1 MADTFNQ
8 EANINCTSSR
18 VTINLNFLLVPS
30 QILFDVTD
38 IIRNTMQKGDPEEI
52 AHLQFHLGTLFP
64 DNAPPPLTLQDLIS
78 GIVDPF
84 IEKDPDKMLQVYL
97 HLTVLMGCKKLNPTL

>member
-1 MADTFNQ
+1 MVDTFNQ
-8 EANINCTSSR
+8 GANINCTSSR
-18 VTINLNFLLVPS
+18 VTINLNFLPVPS

-52 AHLQFHLGTLFP
+52 VHLQSHLGTLFP
-64 DNAPPPLTLQDLIS
+64 DNAPPMTLQDLIS

-97 HLTVLMGCKKLNPTL
+97 HLAVLMGCKKLNPTQ